1 MLSTLLPTGYVVCEM
16 AVVVTRQE
24 RHLEPAVC
32 CVLSPNKKP
41 EAKGADRESPR
52 RCFVA
57 APMADEPRANES
69 DQPDAT
75 NPQKVVPHCFV
86 SIFSRTFSRKKWA
99 RVRVGSQG
107 LFPT

>member
-86 SIFSRTFSRKKWA
+86 SIFSRTLSRKKWA